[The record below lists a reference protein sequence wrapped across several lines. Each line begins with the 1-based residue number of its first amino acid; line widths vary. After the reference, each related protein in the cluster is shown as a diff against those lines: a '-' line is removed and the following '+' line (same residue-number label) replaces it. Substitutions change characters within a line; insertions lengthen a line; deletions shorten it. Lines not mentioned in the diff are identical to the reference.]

1 MPIQAGSEAH
11 IHAFPHLSM
20 PDGLF
25 QLTDLGLYCVLVSQD
40 VCQALCQLILRAKKE
55 VGVILTLQRQVIRR
69 GVLVCVS
76 PGLSKQGSL
85 P

>member
-1 MPIQAGSEAH
+1 MPIQAGSQEH
-11 IHAFPHLSM
+11 IHAFSHLSM

-40 VCQALCQLILRAKKE
+40 VCQALCQFILRAKKE

-69 GVLVCVS
+69 GVQVCVS
-76 PGLSKQGSL
+76 TGAE
-85 P
+85 